1 MRGVLVWISA
11 VLGLLLLPAAALAV
25 APPNDDFEDRQ
36 VLSGALPIAET
47 GTNLEA
53 TKEAEEPTPKL
64 HEFGATG
71 HTVWYQWEATVN
83 GFVTVNT
90 CGSFINPVL
99 GVYTGTALNALTEV
113 AGDFASSGPECP
125 AFDGE
130 KVTFEAVS
138 GVTYEILV
146 DGTLSFPE
154 SGDQGGFKLEIE
166 ETPVPANDDF
176 ADAEALT
183 GDWYSQDVWSA
194 GVEGFTWN
202 ASKESGE
209 PAHAGDPGG
218 ASVWYSFDPP
228 FSGDFIAQACGRFE
242 KSLLGIYTG
251 SSVGALTQV
260 AADGRSCSFAQ
271 FTATAGTTY
280 RIAVDG
286 RFDSGSGSPLMGAIS
301 LGVFWQRPPFVEPER
316 ERPIIEL
323 PEAQTQI
330 TKKVIRLKDR
340 SVTFYFGSSAESP
353 GFLCT
358 LDKREPTRCRP
369 PRTYRHLKPGRH
381 VFRVASMG
389 RNQGW
394 DISPAVI
401 KFRIPKPKPHR

>member
-1 MRGVLVWISA
+1 MRGVLAWISA
-11 VLGLLLLPAAALAV
+11 VLGLLVLPSAAMAV
-25 APPNDDFEDRQ
+25 PPLNDDFEDRQ
-36 VLSGALPIAET
+36 VLSGSLPIAEA

-53 TKEAEEPTPKL
+53 TKEPEEPVL
-64 HEFGATG
+64 DFARSG
-71 HTVWYQWEATVN
+71 HSVWYEWEATVS

-99 GVYTGTALNALTEV
+99 GVYTGTAVNALSEV
-113 AGDFASSGPECP
+113 AGDFASQGPECP
-125 AFDGE
+125 GYDGE
-130 KVTFEAVS
+130 AVTFEAVS
-138 GVTYEILV
+138 GVSYEILV
-146 DGTLSFPE
+146 DGIPTFM
-154 SGDQGGFKLEIE
+154 SGSDQGALEIEIE
-166 ETPVPANDDF
+166 ETPAPANDDF

-183 GDWYSQDVWSA
+183 GDWFSQDVWSA
-194 GVEGFTWN
+194 GTEGFTWN
-202 ASKESGE
+202 ATKEPGE

-228 FSGDFIAQACGRFE
+228 FSGVFTAQACGRFE

-251 SSVGALTQV
+251 SSVAALTQV
-260 AADGRSCSFAQ
+260 AADGHSCSLTQ
-271 FTATAGTTY
+271 FTAAAGTTY

-286 RFDSGSGSPLMGAIS
+286 RFDSASSSPLVGAITV
-301 LGVFWQRPPFVEPER
+301 GVFWQRPPFVEPER
-316 ERPIIEL
+316 EPPIVEL

-330 TKKVIRLKDR
+330 TKKVVRLRDR

-353 GFLCT
+353 GFMCT
-358 LDKREPTRCRP
+358 LDKRESTRCRP

-394 DISPAVI
+394 DISPAVT
-401 KFRIPKPKPHR
+401 KFRIPKPKPRR